1 MDYIILC
8 LDQNLDQKE
17 KSELEDYTKD
27 IKKNSKYIRKKF
39 QEYLFLRK
47 SEKVNSDKV
56 KELKDI
62 IDNMTRDTPDDKFEP
77 LKTQYETIFKTLCEE
92 SGTNLLNQIQN
103 GVKLSST
110 KKKDGYSIK
119 SKPEVSELDKS
130 VIKRIGSRREAIS
143 GSENDSKSDSDS
155 EWDI

>member
-47 SEKVNSDKV
+47 SEK
-56 KELKDI
+56 
-62 IDNMTRDTPDDKFEP
+62 
-77 LKTQYETIFKTLCEE
+77 KTHT
-92 SGTNLLNQIQN
+92 SN
-103 GVKLSST
+103 
-110 KKKDGYSIK
+110 
-119 SKPEVSELDKS
+119 P
-130 VIKRIGSRREAIS
+130 
-143 GSENDSKSDSDS
+143 
-155 EWDI
+155 